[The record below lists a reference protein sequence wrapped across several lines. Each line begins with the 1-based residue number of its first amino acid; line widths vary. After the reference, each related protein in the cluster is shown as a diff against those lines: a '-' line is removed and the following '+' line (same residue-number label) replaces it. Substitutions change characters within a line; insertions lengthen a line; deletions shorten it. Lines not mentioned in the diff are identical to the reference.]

1 MKATLFSMFSILLLG
16 LVGCEST
23 PVTPT
28 NAMPD
33 RAKIALEQME
43 AADPTLRHVVETSY
57 AIAVFPEVGKAAVGI
72 GGGGGKGVVY
82 RNGEVIGY
90 AMLNEG
96 SVGLQAGG
104 GTFAELVAFE
114 TPEAY
119 QTFQKGNLTL
129 GADASATIIKAGAA
143 ASGNFAKGI
152 RIFVMPKGG
161 LMAGVSIVGQKFSYS
176 PTPFNGN
183 M

>member
-1 MKATLFSMFSILLLG
+1 MKAILFSMFSVLLMG

-28 NAMPD
+28 DTMAD

-43 AADPTLRHVVETSY
+43 SADPTLRHVAETSY

-72 GGGGGKGVVY
+72 GGGGGKGVVF
-82 RNGEVIGY
+82 RDRQVIGY

-96 SVGLQAGG
+96 SVGAQLGG

-119 QTFQKGNLTL
+119 QTFQQGRLTF

-143 ASGNFAKGI
+143 AEGNFVRGVRVFAL
-152 RIFVMPKGG
+152 PKGG
-161 LMAGVSIVGQKFSYS
+161 LMAGVSIVGQKLSYS